1 MQVCDFFASENGAVT
16 VDWTV
21 LTASVV
27 GLGLATIGV
36 VSDGVENLSRDVDG
50 SLRGSSIISSF
61 SNTLMAMDFT
71 GGALGGWINGEV
83 RDFGGEMG
91 EALFIP
97 QSATA
102 SLTFDVPDGSSEATM
117 SFSLFAGDTLDG
129 EDAIIFVNG
138 VPVVI
143 ATGRHGTMTV
153 EIRRVD
159 GTFATAEVVVEQVNL
174 GSSPGT
180 RYPNAGDSKAVV
192 SITVNEP
199 PDSLTLGVQSANGHG
214 HDGRDEFWAID
225 DVDTGA
231 R

>member
-27 GLGLATIGV
+27 GLGLVTIGV
-36 VSDGVENLSRDVDG
+36 VSGGVENLSRDVDG

-71 GGALGGWINGEV
+71 GG
-83 RDFGGEMG
+83 
-91 EALFIP
+91 
-97 QSATA
+97 
-102 SLTFDVPDGSSEATM
+102 
-117 SFSLFAGDTLDG
+117 DTLDG
-129 EDAIIFVNG
+129 EDAIISVNG

-143 ATGRHGTMTV
+143 STGRHGTMTV
-153 EIRRVD
+153 EIPRVD

-199 PDSLTLGVQSANGHG
+199 PDSLTLGVHSANGHG

-225 DVDTGA
+225 DVDIGA